1 MSRCLPWVFLLLSQ
15 ICIFVS
21 SSQAKTLRV
30 FVAGNSFSNNATRYL
45 PDIVKEGGH
54 TLIMGKAVTGGCSL
68 ERHWKALDADLAN
81 SSDPAGKIYSGKS
94 LRENF
99 GAEKWDVITLQQYSL
114 QSSNPETYEPYAS
127 QLVAFFRRERP
138 NAEILIHQ
146 TWAYRSDAAK
156 FGLLSEGG
164 NAKDNKTMWERSR
177 AAYHRMAK
185 TYGLRVIPTGDA
197 FWAVES
203 DPTWAYHV
211 DPDFDFKNPKQ
222 PALPKQ
228 IHSLHVGYKWNN
240 DGNLGKDANHANV
253 AGEYLGALV
262 WYGILFD
269 EPPEHVRFT
278 PPGVDPEFA
287 AHLRLVA
294 QQTLR
299 EIKNTNTKNRT
310 AGPNVMSAH

>member
-1 MSRCLPWVFLLLSQ
+1 MYQRLPWVCVLLIQ
-15 ICIFVS
+15 ICIIVS

-45 PDIVKEGGH
+45 PDLIKEGGH
-54 TLIMGKAVTGGCSL
+54 ELIMGKAVTGGCSL
-68 ERHWKALDADLAN
+68 ERHWKALDADLSS

-99 GAEKWDVITLQQYSL
+99 GTEKWDVITLQQYSL
-114 QSSNPETYEPYAS
+114 QSSKPETFEPYAS

-138 NAEILIHQ
+138 NAEILVHQ

-156 FGLLSEGG
+156 FGLISEGG
-164 NAKDNKTMWERSR
+164 NATDNKTMWERSR
-177 AAYHRMAK
+177 AAYHLMAK
-185 TYGLRVIPTGDA
+185 THGLRIIPTGDA

-203 DPTWAYHV
+203 DSNWSYHV
-211 DPDFDFKNPKQ
+211 DPDFDFTSPKK
-222 PALPKQ
+222 PALPQ
-228 IHSLHVGYKWNN
+228 QVHSLHVGYKW
-240 DGNLGKDANHANV
+240 DKEGKFGKDANHANV

-262 WYGILFD
+262 WYGMLFD
-269 EPPEHVRFT
+269 ENPENVKFT
-278 PPGVDPEFA
+278 PPGVDHGFA

-299 EIKNTNTKNRT
+299 EIKNTNTKNRSS
-310 AGPNVMSAH
+310 GPNLTSAR